1 MSDSL
6 DKKIGQR
13 FILGVNNE
21 NVSDIINLI
30 KNAYIGGVILYKKNY
45 NNYHEMLSVINR
57 LKEANKNNDIPL
69 FIAIDQEGG
78 IVNRLPKEIHSLK
91 NITDVSKVDKDLV
104 VEYANVIGKI
114 LNRSGINM
122 NFSPVL
128 DIYNNS
134 KSKALIKRCFYGD
147 TSNVGKL
154 GKEYIKTL
162 NNNGVIA
169 VAKHFPGH
177 GISSLDSHFFVPY
190 TFNYKEVIS
199 KHILPFYEVMNDADA
214 IMVGHIAVFK
224 LTHLLPASM
233 SNDFLSKYLK
243 NKFNGLIIT
252 DEINMLKHSIIYR
265 FFYLN
270 KILKSVNDI
279 ILIKINNENE
289 GYKII
294 NKYKKMILKSNIERQ
309 KLDIM
314 YERIKEIKGKYKIND
329 NLVLDGINIDEINLE
344 IDKINDC
351 VHNER

>member
-1 MSDSL
+1 MNNSL
-6 DKKIGQR
+6 DKMIGQR

-45 NNYHEMLSVINR
+45 NNYQEMIAVINK

-91 NITDVSKVDKDLV
+91 NITDVSKVDKNLV
-104 VEYANVIGKI
+104 VDYANIIGRI
-114 LNRSGINM
+114 LNRLGINM

-134 KSKALIKRCFYGD
+134 KSKALLKRCFYGD
-147 TSNVGKL
+147 AYNVGKF
-154 GKEYIKTL
+154 GKEYIKAL

-169 VAKHFPGH
+169 VGKHFPGH

-190 TFNYKEVIS
+190 TFNYKEVIN
-199 KHILPFYEVMNDADA
+199 KHILPFYEVINDVDA
-214 IMVGHIAVFK
+214 IMVGHIAIFK

-233 SNDFLSKYLK
+233 SNDFLLKYLK
-243 NKFNGLIIT
+243 NKFNGLMIT